1 MAEASMDTQLVL
13 GEIRAVRRELTE
25 ISLALRVD
33 TFWTRV
39 RDHIAHLLRSIALIP
54 PAVRLLAVAGTI
66 VLGAGAIGR
75 NVKAVSIGIDLLML
89 SIMFVGGPDA

>member
-1 MAEASMDTQLVL
+1 MDTQLVL

-33 TFWTRV
+33 TFWTKV
-39 RDHIAHLLRSIALIP
+39 RDHIAHLMRSVALIP
-54 PAVRLLAVAGTI
+54 PAVRALLVAGVV
-66 VLGAGAIGR
+66 VLGWGAIAR
-75 NVKAVSIGIDLLML
+75 NLKAVSVGVDLLML